1 MTEIMRMKPGVQ
13 VILSTKIRGGTEY
26 TKETLEYPTRQIDGA
41 MESEWITRKRIEDPD
56 EWERASKTR
65 DKARSL
71 IGSVCAK
78 TEGGLLCPLE
88 NKAELIE
95 RIDEAK
101 QLVGAFNQTAVY
113 SHVKLHVYPL
123 EVRADDVEATRAI
136 FSEIEE
142 FMADMAEGM
151 AELDTKK
158 VRAICDKAVNLNRML
173 DGEASEKLE
182 LVVKVARAA
191 CTRIVKAGGE
201 IGGEMERNTIRLIK
215 SARTQFLDVE
225 SPSTTVA
232 RPVST
237 GAARALDLA
246 I

>member
-41 MESEWITRKRIEDPD
+41 MESEWITR
-56 EWERASKTR
+56 
-65 DKARSL
+65 
-71 IGSVCAK
+71 
-78 TEGGLLCPLE
+78 
-88 NKAELIE
+88 
-95 RIDEAK
+95 K